1 MLQTV
6 VNKIHKM
13 RDIDNVLKDKFEA
26 PSATIE
32 KTLRSKVPE
41 EGDMLA
47 ETFRRETR
55 IHKLQA
61 QVKALL
67 VRRDINVP
75 GILHKGRRH
84 TKRKVDGHEKSTV
97 SVPNVKTP
105 TAKSQKLKAEI
116 GSKLKQGLLALCRGK
131 HAKKDKKQK
140 QIKGFVDTHI
150 EGRQS
155 LGCIAEEDFAHVIKP
170 PEGTNVYLG
179 DTAKGT
185 KQAVHAQFTPA
196 PEPDVLHNE
205 PNRLPGNQKYSVLVL
220 GKTQSGKTAFIEHA
234 KKYANSEYTIN
245 QAVLGNGTFS
255 KTDRTHTV
263 IASSTLPSYQ
273 VYNKSS
279 GDKVDFNPAEDADEE
294 DIRDLLF
301 KHDDNIDLRL
311 APENLSSESMDFEFL
326 DTPGLCNHQDKDVAQ
341 AADIIGEILATRS
354 FNLILIVVSIQDP
367 LSAEQLLALEYY
379 SKVLDGLHSNIALLY
394 THADYGTYLH
404 PNKAQQSVLA
414 NKTRM
419 LSRIFQGPTAEDSDP
434 YPYFTIGLTER
445 KLPVVQCLMQNTLR
459 EILQLAV
466 SNLPALIDTNHANID
481 RIKNIDHPSYFDDLL
496 RDTSLSRIYGQLRPQ
511 VSVPGSP
518 LSESGGS
525 NLQNMDTV
533 PVDTQPGKISPID
546 LVQDSEPGKLG
557 NVEPAVQGS
566 ADPVEETLEDTTETT
581 HNIVLLG
588 NPQVGKSTVVEL
600 FRVNADPKHV
610 IDQSRRGDG
619 FLSKTQFIERFHLRT
634 DLVRC
639 EVLETATEMIHNLQ
653 NLGTTIEEEDD
664 YQDLLQR
671 RGVGYAFT
679 QDRYRQPSDL
689 VKHNF
694 RLVDTPGLNDTGGR
708 SVAIA
713 EDIVQEIISN
723 PSINL
728 ILIVISA
735 TSPITMEIRTEL
747 EYYAKVLQGVQSN
760 IAFLYTNIDYTHCHQ
775 SNTQHQLYMETRH
788 TAYSK
793 IFRGVPDDAE
803 SVDLFPRYTIDLEQK
818 KRPFIQGITQNTLKD
833 MLRFAAL
840 TPPALVDTSSANI
853 ERIMAIQH
861 PQRVNQELRRAN
873 RAPPVAVAQAAAAAA
888 PVEETG
894 DNETEELLSQLGEVA
909 GDLSPATSV
918 FSNAEIEGFAC
929 DFGMDV

>member
-1 MLQTV
+1 
-6 VNKIHKM
+6 M

-55 IHKLQA
+55 VHKLQA
-61 QVKALL
+61 RAKAFF
-67 VRRDINVP
+67 VINVP
-75 GILHKGRRH
+75 GIRHKGRRH
-84 TKRKVDGHEKSTV
+84 TKHKVDGHEKPTV
-97 SVPNVKTP
+97 ADPNVKTL

-116 GSKLKQGLLALCRGK
+116 GSKIKQELLALCRGK
-131 HAKKDKKQK
+131 HAKKGKKQK

-170 PEGTNVYLG
+170 SEGTNVYLG

-185 KQAVHAQFTPA
+185 KHAVHAQFTPA

-245 QAVLGNGTFS
+245 QAVLGNGTFP
-255 KTDRTHTV
+255 KTDRTHTA

-301 KHDDNIDLRL
+301 KR
-311 APENLSSESMDFEFL
+311 
-326 DTPGLCNHQDKDVAQ
+326 LCNHQDKDVAQ
-341 AADIIGEILATRS
+341 AADIIGKILATRS

-404 PNKAQQSVLA
+404 PNKAQKSALA
-414 NKTRM
+414 NKTRI

-434 YPYFTIGLTER
+434 YPSFTIGLTER

-546 LVQDSEPGKLG
+546 LVQDSEPGKLR
-557 NVEPAVQGS
+557 NAEPAVQGS

-600 FRVNADPKHV
+600 FRVNADPTHA

-634 DLVRC
+634 DLVHC
-639 EVLETATEMIHNLQ
+639 EVLETATERIHDLH
-653 NLGTTIEEEDD
+653 NLGTTIVEEDD

-671 RGVGYAFT
+671 REKGHAFT
-679 QDRYRQPSDL
+679 QDRNRQPSDL

-713 EDIVQEIISN
+713 QDIVQEIISN

-747 EYYAKVLQGVQSN
+747 EYYAKVLQDVQSN
-760 IAFLYTNIDYTHCHQ
+760 IAFLYTNIDYAHCHQ
-775 SNTQHQLYMETRH
+775 SNTQHQSYMETRH

-793 IFRGVPDDAE
+793 IFRGVHDDAE

-833 MLRFAAL
+833 MLRFAVD

-861 PQRVNQELRRAN
+861 PKQVNQELRQVN
-873 RAPPVAVAQAAAAAA
+873 RASAVAVAQAAAAAA
-888 PVEETG
+888 PAEETG
-894 DNETEELLSQLGEVA
+894 DDETEGLLSQLGEVA
-909 GDLSPATSV
+909 GDLSPATPV
-918 FSNAEIEGFAC
+918 FSNAEIEGFVC